1 MADRRPLTGRGLGLN
16 ATICENQPRVGARK
30 HYVLVYKVCMR
41 GIVLS
46 SRRFFASALLG
57 ASLVALSAPALA
69 QTDEQRAGA
78 RSLAT
83 EGALAFNEGRFK
95 DAIDLFSKAES
106 LVHAPPHLLFM
117 ARAYA
122 KLGQLVKAREAY
134 MKVVK
139 EQLSPSSPQAFRDA
153 QVTAEEE
160 RKLVEPK
167 IGRLV
172 IKVEGA
178 DTAKDLSVSVDGQ
191 PISAVLLGVPQPMDP
206 GTHTVTA
213 SATGFKAQPASVTL
227 KEAERGAVTVKMEVD
242 ASAPPPPA
250 APIAA
255 PAAQGTS
262 FTTDP
267 GAPPSDAGPSGG
279 RNGLRIGSYVGF
291 GVGVVGVALGTVFV
305 LKSSSKR
312 KEADEA
318 AAGCPC
324 DDRSELAQKISGLDD
339 DARSAQTLGIVGFVV
354 GGVGIAT
361 GVTLFVLSSKKE
373 PSKSAYVRP
382 FVGLGSVGVQGA
394 F

>member
-1 MADRRPLTGRGLGLN
+1 MA
-16 ATICENQPRVGARK
+16 Q
-30 HYVLVYKVCMR
+30 
-41 GIVLS
+41 S
-46 SRRFFASALLG
+46 
-57 ASLVALSAPALA
+57 
-69 QTDEQRAGA
+69 DEQRAGA

-95 DAIDLFSKAES
+95 DAVELFGKAES

-117 ARAYA
+117 ARAHA
-122 KLGQLVKAREAY
+122 KLGQFVKAREAY
-134 MKVVK
+134 MKIVK
-139 EQLSPSSPQAFRDA
+139 EQLSPNAPQAFRDA

-172 IKVEGA
+172 VKVEGA

-213 SATGFKAQPASVTL
+213 TATGFKAQPASVTL

-242 ASAPPPPA
+242 PNAA
-250 APIAA
+250 APVAA
-255 PAAQGTS
+255 PVAGAPAGGALV
-262 FTTDP
+262 TTDT

-279 RNGLRIGSYVGF
+279 SNGLRIGSYVGF

-305 LKSSSKR
+305 LKSSSAR
-312 KEADEA
+312 KDADEA
-318 AAGCPC
+318 AKDCPC
-324 DDRSELAQKISGLDD
+324 DDRSELAQKIQGLDD
-339 DARSAQTLGIVGFVV
+339 DARGAKTLGIVGFVV

-361 GVTLFVLSSKKE
+361 GVTLFVLSSKKQE
-373 PSKSAYVRP
+373 PQAARVEP
-382 FVGLGSVGVQGA
+382 FVGLGSLGVRGA